1 MSHVTAIEHV
11 PNQSRYF
18 GPGRVL
24 EVDID
29 ERRAQLTLEN
39 EPGATSIWAQ
49 VALPDVGCI
58 EAGSLVLVLGD
69 SLDALFVVGV
79 LASGSPQTR
88 HLTLANGSYVK
99 VSGDTESEVLQVF
112 SKTRQLVFEYDATR
126 EVARLNLES
135 GDLELCAKNGNI
147 ILDAARDIRMNA
159 STVDVTANHR
169 IRVGVADGVG
179 VEPAGLFV
187 TGKRADLKSQVLGIQ
202 AQRADFQVSEMQYV
216 GRSLAARIGRVQLVA
231 KRVETIA
238 ETVIEKAKN
247 TYRRVDDLV
256 QLTAG
261 RVKTLVDSTFH
272 LKSKRVYLK
281 AKKDVKIDGD
291 RIHLG

>member
-29 ERRAQLTLEN
+29 DRRAQLALEN
-39 EPGATSIWAQ
+39 EPGATPIWAQ

-58 EAGSLVLVLGD
+58 DAGSSVLVMGD

-79 LASGSPQTR
+79 LASASTQTR
-88 HLTLANGSYVK
+88 HLALANGTYVE
-99 VSGDTESEVLQVF
+99 VSGDAEAEVLQVF

-126 EVARLNLES
+126 DVARLNLES
-135 GDLELCAKNGNI
+135 GDLELCAENGNI
-147 ILDAARDIRMNA
+147 VLDAARDIRMNA
-159 STVDVTANHR
+159 GTVDVTANHR
-169 IRVGVADGVG
+169 VRVGVADGVG

-187 TGKRADLKSQVLGIQ
+187 TGKRVDLKSQFLGVQ
-202 AQRADFQVSEMQYV
+202 AQRGDLQVPEMQYV
-216 GRSLAARIGRVQLVA
+216 GRSLVARLGRVQLVA
-231 KRVETIA
+231 KRLETIA

-247 TYRRVDDLV
+247 TYRSVDELV

-261 RVKTLVDSTFH
+261 RVRTLVDSTFH
-272 LKSKRVYLK
+272 LKSKRVYLR